1 MPSYSVQANVVDVT
15 TDRPQSTDVFWVD
28 TNVWFWVT
36 YGRFHLR
43 KLDSR
48 PRAYQ
53 TQKYPSYIQR
63 GLRSG
68 ASFYWLGLSLSE
80 LARQVE
86 DAEREIADATGQ
98 IPAGTKPKS
107 FRHEYP
113 ALRQSVVQEVESC
126 WQQVEQFGKPLP
138 NAPVIDTTAVHV
150 ALTNMQTM
158 PLDAYDLFAV
168 QAIRVSN
175 ITQVLTDDGD
185 FCTVPNIILFTANR
199 GVIAEARKQN
209 KLIVR

>member
-1 MPSYSVQANVVDVT
+1 MPSYVVQAQVVDVT

-43 KLDSR
+43 NLGSR

-53 TQKYPSYIQR
+53 TQKYPSYIQS

-68 ASFYWLGLSLSE
+68 ARFHWIGLSLSE

-98 IPAGTKPKS
+98 IPADTKPKS
-107 FRHEYP
+107 FRHDYP

-138 NAPVIDTTAVHV
+138 NAPVIDTTAVND
-150 ALTNMQTM
+150 ALIDMQTM

-168 QAIRVSN
+168 QAIRASN

-185 FCTVPNIILFTANR
+185 FCTVPGITLYTANKP
-199 GVIAEARKQN
+199 VIEAAKAQG
-209 KLIVR
+209 KLRRR